1 MTERATPIW
10 DDLRAKRRFI
20 PVYLEAVSVD
30 GLRGFADLRVSIDYP
45 VSVIAGGNGS
55 GKTTLLLAAA
65 CAFSPGDG
73 SRRFSPS
80 VLFPSYRPRNGE
92 FSDDD
97 REVNLSFEYAIDGLR
112 ATRAWRKQGGPARR
126 FRRRGGEPL
135 PEHDIYLRTLRNLAD
150 PSEARIVARMTRS
163 ARSHERVP
171 FDATQIAWA
180 ERMLPFR
187 YSSVVDLTSAATH
200 LLVAAQ
206 NDGAA
211 YSELHMAAGERSIL
225 RLAQEIAHRRR
236 ALVLIDE
243 VEAGLHP
250 FIQQVLMLQLQ
261 QLALTNDVQV
271 IVTTHSP
278 VILDAVPPE
287 ARIILDRDES
297 GRVLQHPPYH
307 DIVQD
312 ALYGRASES
321 LNILCEDVVAE
332 SIINGIFDVL
342 QPRLGLRPGSYR
354 VGRDTGAGEFP
365 GHARAFRKFGQIR
378 NFAFI
383 LDGDQRS
390 DETTALIRRAA
401 DADVPVAFLP
411 GNGAPEEWVWSVLQ
425 NRVPD
430 AAVAFGVDAANL
442 AAQIQRRNAL
452 YDAASDTQ
460 ARIAKAKLESLAE
473 GLARPA
479 SDICRIIARIEA
491 ERTGSE
497 IAPVVAELERS
508 VRERRGSVRR

>member
-1 MTERATPIW
+1 MTERAVSIW
-10 DDLRAKRRFI
+10 EDLRAKRRFM
-20 PVYLEAVSVD
+20 PVYLEAVSID
-30 GLRGFADLRVSIDYP
+30 GLRGFANLRVPIDYP
-45 VSVIAGGNGS
+45 VSVVAGGNGS

-65 CAFSPGDG
+65 CAFDPGDS
-73 SRRFSPS
+73 SRRFTPS
-80 VLFPSYRPRNGE
+80 VLFPSYRPKSGE
-92 FSDDD
+92 FSDND

-112 ATRAWRKQGGPARR
+112 AARAWRKQGGPARR
-126 FRRRGGEPL
+126 FRRRGSEQL
-135 PEHDIYLRTLRNLAD
+135 PEHDVYLRTLRNLAD
-150 PSEARIVARMTRS
+150 PSEARVVARMTRS
-163 ARSHERVP
+163 AQSHERSP

-187 YSSVVDLTSAATH
+187 YASVVDLTSAATH

-206 NDGAA
+206 SDGAA
-211 YSELHMAAGERSIL
+211 YSELHMAAGERAIL

-243 VEAGLHP
+243 IEAGLHP
-250 FIQQVLMLQLQ
+250 FVQRVLMLQLQ

-312 ALYGRASES
+312 ALYGRANES
-321 LNILCEDVVAE
+321 LNILCEDVIAE

-354 VGRDTGAGEFP
+354 VGRDTGASEFP
-365 GHARAFRKFGQIR
+365 GHARAFRKFGQVR
-378 NFAFI
+378 NFVFV

-390 DETTALIRRAA
+390 DEVVVRIQDAA
-401 DADVPVAFLP
+401 GAEVPVAFLP
-411 GNGAPEEWVWSVLQ
+411 GDGSPEEWVWDVL
-425 NRVPD
+425 RDRARD
-430 AAVAFGVDAANL
+430 AAPILGSDTASLV
-442 AAQIQRRNAL
+442 AQIERRNAL
-452 YDAASDTQ
+452 YDAASDTP
-460 ARIAKAKLESLAE
+460 ARIAKAKLDSLAE
-473 GLARPA
+473 NFTRRAP
-479 SDICRIIARIEA
+479 DICRIVARIET
-491 ERTGSE
+491 ERNGSDIGP
-497 IAPVVAELERS
+497 IAASLEQS
-508 VRERRGSVRR
+508 VREWRRSGR